1 MIAIDLSKQQALNA
15 DPNTIMQFNFTGNLQ
30 WDNGAIMF
38 FVIEEATKP
47 VLDFMQG
54 TLKVL

>member
-1 MIAIDLSKQQALNA
+1 MITIDLSKQQALNA
-15 DPNTIMQFNFTGNLQ
+15 DPKTIMQFNFTGNLQ
-30 WDNGAIMF
+30 RDNGAIMF